1 MALKTYMEY
10 KDEPVTQQDLQ
21 CVSVFLFC
29 SLCFS
34 LASAAFGFIVVILY
48 SIATIAFG
56 FIVGFICWSISTAW
70 SQTHKFSV
78 YTVLIWS
85 EIVVCWI
92 FAVICWLYLIGTIQH
107 SFAFF
112 FAILTCWAL
121 QVQFLLQIICS
132 RIAILWGDR
141 RNQAMLKYGV
151 AAGITAINI
160 SVYCIWVPA
169 RLQVSER
176 YIKINEV
183 WDRCE
188 KCIYLVVDALLNYLF
203 IRTKQLVANGLDRY
217 RPLVRFNSRLILL
230 SISMDVFIIGMM
242 SLRNTF
248 VYMGIHPV
256 AYLVK
261 LQLTS
266 FLPVFFPFLAFNR
279 HLLRGFS
286 RAAKIEMTMSDLI
299 VDISTAKPS
308 RSALTKAWK
317 DGLQIAVQTQTTTT
331 AVQIVDDL
339 AGSEPMR
346 TTRTPAR
353 PDLQSRLE
361 KMRRERKE
369 RKEAAQ
375 QATSNGDIRID
386 MGRSRRGS
394 ETSYDDEKIE
404 MDDVES
410 WDPDVARLPRDSHA
424 GAGVRFVLSDDT
436 DAKR

>member
-10 KDEPVTQQDLQ
+10 KDEPVTQQDLH
-21 CVSVFLFC
+21 
-29 SLCFS
+29 
-34 LASAAFGFIVVILY
+34 AAFGFIVVILY

-107 SFAFF
+107 S
-112 FAILTCWAL
+112 L